1 MLPRLDR
8 SRRNARRR
16 PGDDSGGRRF
26 QRDDHRGG
34 CLSDQD
40 RTLPGRQTFLT
51 RVLGDRTR
59 LRYFSYIKSPRNGA
73 VAIFNGGAGALRA
86 LDAARSDFAFV
97 SRRSRNEFFLPATR
111 AHFAL
116 APA

>member
-1 MLPRLDR
+1 M
-8 SRRNARRR
+8 
-16 PGDDSGGRRF
+16 
-26 QRDDHRGG
+26 
-34 CLSDQD
+34 
-40 RTLPGRQTFLT
+40 T

-86 LDAARSDFAFV
+86 LDAARSDLAFV

-116 APA
+116 APALPIEWAEPFEAQDKQAPPLQVKAHGFDTAVHEVPPFVVL